1 MRRQQSRQEDVFLE
15 GKMRKCRNK
24 STLETLLVF
33 LPRFCWVISR
43 RLVCGGQFFPDKQRR
58 TEPLPLPRFW
68 SQNWR
73 IKKKGE
79 ERSRRAAA
87 PRCPPC
93 STVFVL
99 TISRLLL
106 HPFAQGR
113 QRREEGP
120 DKRGKEKKAAEEKK
134 DIDATK
140 GATDRE

>member
-43 RLVCGGQFFPDKQRR
+43 RLVGGGQFFPGKQRR

-73 IKKKGE
+73 IKRGGEVKKSGGPSLPSLQHSF
-79 ERSRRAAA
+79 RSYDLEIA
-87 PRCPPC
+87 PSSLRPRP
-93 STVFVL
+93 TE
-99 TISRLLL
+99 
-106 HPFAQGR
+106 
-113 QRREEGP
+113 EEG
-120 DKRGKEKKAAEEKK
+120 R
-134 DIDATK
+134 T
-140 GATDRE
+140 